1 MIKKYKRKRKI
12 EDIMEQ
18 SIKEILDLYLN
29 QEMNQMI
36 LSKPK
41 QKDFKENQFAEK
53 IKIRPILLKK
63 EIKYQVERYY
73 KNQVFHK
80 NHTKEELLFELEDWI
95 GNRFLQAELFSP
107 SIKVIILISK
117 KGKITIN
124 CKKNKEENKIQEKQL
139 THNRTKTYLIPEGSK
154 IPFLKDL
161 GIITE
166 QGKVVTTKYDKYR
179 QINRFLEIIEDVLP
193 VFSNKKKLR
202 IIDFG
207 CGRSYLTFIMY
218 YYLTEQKGFEVEIT
232 GLDLKEEVIQ
242 MCNEL
247 KIRYGYEGLN
257 FLCGDIASYKGTD
270 LIDMV
275 VTLHA
280 CDTATDAALKKA
292 LDWKAH
298 VILSV
303 PCCQHELNQQI
314 QNDMLHPILKYGLIK
329 ERMSAL
335 ITDALRANLL
345 ELEGYKVQLLEF
357 IDFEHTPKNILIRAI
372 KQSVLPNKKL
382 KQTHTKQ
389 LEQCLQELKVS
400 PSLYRLIQQQH
411 RNEGKDEVNL

>member
-1 MIKKYKRKRKI
+1 
-12 EDIMEQ
+12 
-18 SIKEILDLYLN
+18 
-29 QEMNQMI
+29 
-36 LSKPK
+36 
-41 QKDFKENQFAEK
+41 
-53 IKIRPILLKK
+53 
-63 EIKYQVERYY
+63 
-73 KNQVFHK
+73 
-80 NHTKEELLFELEDWI
+80 
-95 GNRFLQAELFSP
+95 
-107 SIKVIILISK
+107 
-117 KGKITIN
+117 
-124 CKKNKEENKIQEKQL
+124 
-139 THNRTKTYLIPEGSK
+139 
-154 IPFLKDL
+154 
-161 GIITE
+161 
-166 QGKVVTTKYDKYR
+166 
-179 QINRFLEIIEDVLP
+179 
-193 VFSNKKKLR
+193 
-202 IIDFG
+202 
-207 CGRSYLTFIMY
+207 
-218 YYLTEQKGFEVEIT
+218 
-232 GLDLKEEVIQ
+232 
-242 MCNEL
+242 
-247 KIRYGYEGLN
+247 
-257 FLCGDIASYKGTD
+257 
-270 LIDMV
+270 MV